1 MKHENFY
8 TSPAEVLD
16 RVPFKIKLNYRKC
29 RQAQKICDTLLETQ
43 CQKIIELYRE
53 CDTLTVA
60 QTAESLCIDEDTARQ
75 HLASLRRIEVLTTEC
90 RDCEVYYHFSEA
102 RLAAIIDF
110 SLDLSEIMP

>member
-16 RVPFKIKLNYRKC
+16 RAPSKLKLDYRKC
-29 RQAQKICDTLLETQ
+29 RRAQKICDTLLETQ
-43 CQKIIELYRE
+43 CQKIIDLYRE

-60 QTAESLCIDEDTARQ
+60 QTATELCIDEDTAQQ
-75 HLASLRRIEVLTTEC
+75 HLADLRRIDVLTTEC
-90 RDCEVYYHFSEA
+90 RDREVYYHFSEA